1 MTRPGRELHP
11 GAWWT
16 WALGLAACASA
27 TTNPWLLVLL
37 VLAAGAVVV
46 LRRGDAPWAL
56 GFRYYAYLAVLVVGM
71 RVFFHAVL
79 GGDQGAPYWLELP
92 SVPLPDWAAGV
103 RLLGP
108 VSAATVLSG
117 LYEGMRLA
125 AILLCVGAANT
136 LANPR
141 RLLASLPPALYE
153 VGTALVV
160 ALTVFPQLVESVQR
174 VRTARRLRGDAGTGV
189 GALRRLVVPVLEDAL
204 DRSMTLAAG
213 MDTRGYGRSG
223 DRTRRERILTGT
235 LLLAGLVGVGV
246 GAYAVLDP
254 TTPAL
259 LGGWMLVVGI
269 LLAAGGLV
277 SAGRR
282 VRRTRYRPPQWHPA
296 DLAVAASGLL
306 VAVGVQ
312 LVARREPLVVN
323 PPLGEWPM
331 LTLPA
336 LALVLVALAPAVFA
350 PPPPLDASGSRDEP
364 ARPQGALR

>member
-37 VLAAGAVVV
+37 VLAAGVVVV
-46 LRRGDAPWAL
+46 LRRGEAPWAL
-56 GFRYYAYLAVLVVGM
+56 GFRYYAYLALLVIVL

-79 GGDQGAPYWLELP
+79 GGDQGAPYWLDLP
-92 SVPLPDWAAGV
+92 SVPLPEWAAGV

-108 VSAATVLSG
+108 VSASTVLSG

-174 VRTARRLRGDAGTGV
+174 VRTARRLRGDAGKGV
-189 GALRRLVVPVLEDAL
+189 RALRRLVVPVLEDAL
-204 DRSMTLAAG
+204 ERSMTLAAG

-223 DRTRRERILTGT
+223 DRTRAQRVVTGA
-235 LLLAGLVGVGV
+235 LLLAGLVGVGI

-254 TTPAL
+254 TTPGL
-259 LGGWMLVVGI
+259 LGGWMLGLGV

-296 DLAVAASGLL
+296 DLAVAACGVL

-312 LVARREPLVVN
+312 LVAQSDPLVVN
-323 PPLGEWPM
+323 PPLGDLPTI
-331 LTLPA
+331 TLPA
-336 LALVLVALAPAVFA
+336 LALVLVALAPAVLA
-350 PPPPLDASGSRDEP
+350 PPPPLDAGAPADEP

>member
-1 MTRPGRELHP
+1 MSRPGRELHP

-37 VLAAGAVVV
+37 VLVAGAVVA

-56 GFRYYAYLAVLVVGM
+56 GFRYYAYLALLVIVLRVV
-71 RVFFHAVL
+71 FYALL
-79 GGDQGAPYWLELP
+79 GGDQGEPYLLELP
-92 SVPLPDWAAGV
+92 SVPLPEWAAGV
-103 RLLGP
+103 QLLGP
-108 VSAATVLSG
+108 ISVSAVLSG
-117 LYEGMRLA
+117 LYEGLRLA

-174 VRTARRLRGDAGTGV
+174 VRTARRLRGDAGKGV

-223 DRTRRERILTGT
+223 DQTRGQRAVTGT

-254 TTPAL
+254 TAPAL
-259 LGGWMLVVGI
+259 LGGWMLVLGV
-269 LLAAGGLV
+269 LLAAGGLL

-282 VRRTRYRPPQWHPA
+282 VRRTRYRPPRWRPA
-296 DLAVAASGLL
+296 ELGVAASGLL

-312 LVARREPLVVN
+312 ILARHDPLVVN
-323 PPLGEWPM
+323 PPLGEWPT
-331 LTLPA
+331 LTAAA
-336 LALVLVALAPAVFA
+336 LALVLVALAPAVLA
-350 PPPPLDASGSRDEP
+350 PPPPLDAPVAADEP